1 MWRRGSIEG
10 GYRPITTVMARI
22 DNKPSRSALREH
34 GPGDPQDPG
43 ARVVVI
49 LRPVGIRFG
58 RVTTGG
64 RAPSLKRVMQIA
76 VDGRC
81 CVLRI
86 GRIPGEDAA

>member
-1 MWRRGSIEG
+1 
-10 GYRPITTVMARI
+10 MARI
-22 DNKPSRSALREH
+22 DDKPSGPRCESTGRVILRI
-34 GPGDPQDPG
+34 P

-49 LRPVGIRFG
+49 VRPVGIRFG

-64 RAPSLKRVMQIA
+64 RAPSHKRVMQIA